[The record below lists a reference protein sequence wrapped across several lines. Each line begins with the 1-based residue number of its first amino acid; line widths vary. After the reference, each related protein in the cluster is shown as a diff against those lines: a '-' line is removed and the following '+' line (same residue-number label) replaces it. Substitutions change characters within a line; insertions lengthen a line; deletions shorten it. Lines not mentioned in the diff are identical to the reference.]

1 MEWLPSLL
9 AANPLDFEAGL
20 NRIEQANL
28 NQVHLDIMDGHFVPN
43 ISFGPAVVKM
53 VAQKHPNLFRDVHLM
68 LSKPEDFI
76 QKFIDVG
83 AQRIFIHIEIA
94 PQSLEKSLE
103 ILSQNKILWG
113 LAINPETSI
122 ATLEKYKN
130 LFPNIDRL
138 LVMSVHPGF
147 SGQSFIKGTFQR
159 IKDLKNLY
167 PTVSLCLDGG
177 INKLLA
183 EELIPFGVN
192 NFVVGA
198 SFYEEQIPTGCSRT
212 AFQS

>member
-20 NRIEQANL
+20 NKIEQANL
-28 NQVHLDIMDGHFVPN
+28 QQVHLDIMDGHFVPN

-68 LSKPEDFI
+68 LSHPEDFI

-113 LAINPETSI
+113 LAINPETPIS
-122 ATLEKYKN
+122 TLEKYKH
-130 LFPNIDRL
+130 LFSNMDRL
-138 LVMSVHPGF
+138 LMMSVHPGF
-147 SGQSFIKGTFQR
+147 SGQSFIKDTFQR
-159 IKDLKNLY
+159 VKDLKNLY
-167 PTVSLCLDGG
+167 PTLALCLDGG

-183 EELIPFGVN
+183 EELVLLGVN

-198 SFYEEQIPTGCSRT
+198 SFYE
-212 AFQS
+212 A

>member
-1 MEWLPSLL
+1 M
-9 AANPLDFEAGL
+9 
-20 NRIEQANL
+20 
-28 NQVHLDIMDGHFVPN
+28 
-43 ISFGPAVVKM
+43 VV
-53 VAQKHPNLFRDVHLM
+53 QKHPNLFRDVHLM

-83 AQRIFIHIEIA
+83 AQRIFIHVEIA
-94 PQSLEKSLE
+94 PPSLEKSLE

-113 LAINPETSI
+113 LAINPETPI
-122 ATLEKYKN
+122 AALEKYKK
-130 LFPNIDRL
+130 LFSSMDRL

-147 SGQSFIKGTFQR
+147 SGQSFIKDTYQR
-159 IKDLKNLY
+159 IKDLKKLY

-183 EELIPFGVN
+183 EQLAPLGVN

-198 SFYEEQIPTGCSRT
+198 SFYEEQIPPGRSRT
-212 AFQS
+212 ALQS